1 MTLLNVSQAE
11 ERHFDLALQLHFYF
25 DSESMCH
32 HDSEV
37 MDGGGI
43 DRDDA

>member
-1 MTLLNVSQAE
+1 LHSFQLGDP
-11 ERHFDLALQLHFYF
+11 RLALQLHFYF

-32 HDSEV
+32 RDSEV

-43 DRDDA
+43 DRDGA